1 MKIPELQKMGTD
13 TKVIIGVNMT
23 PIMTD
28 IIAVNFFFK
37 IS

>member
-13 TKVIIGVNMT
+13 TKVIIRVYITLMT
-23 PIMTD
+23 TVA
-28 IIAVNFFFK
+28 IAVNCFSK

>member
-23 PIMTD
+23 PMKT
-28 IIAVNFFFK
+28 IAIAANYFTK
-37 IS
+37 IL